1 MTPRPVRID
10 TKRLVKIGIGVYG
23 LPDGSVLIRHGQS
36 ARAPQVQLEGHRPP
50 KLRAGE
56 FIWDNPPSPSRGVT
70 FGLRTGEQY
79 VGPKGLVTP
88 TQASQL
94 LKKSRVWI
102 YRLIRAG
109 KLRPVKKGG
118 TTAMLIPLS
127 QIKKL
132 LGAAEERVRPIR
144 PGALWG
150 YDRKGQPWL
159 LG

>member
-1 MTPRPVRID
+1 MLKGD
-10 TKRLVKIGIGVYG
+10 
-23 LPDGSVLIRHGQS
+23 
-36 ARAPQVQLEGHRPP
+36 RPP
-50 KLRAGE
+50 KLRAGK
-56 FIWDNPPSPSRGVT
+56 FIWDNPPSPSQGVT

-79 VGPKGLVTP
+79 IGPKGLVTP

-109 KLRPVKKGG
+109 KLRPIKKRG

-132 LGAAEERVRPIR
+132 LGTAEERVRPIR

>member
-36 ARAPQVQLEGHRPP
+36 ARAPQVQLEGRRSP

-56 FIWDNPPSPSRGVT
+56 FIWDNPPSPSQGVT

-79 VGPKGLVTP
+79 VGPRGLVTP

-102 YRLIRAG
+102 YRLIRAR

-118 TTAMLIPLS
+118 TTTMLIPLS
-127 QIKKL
+127 QIKRL
-132 LGAAEERVRPIR
+132 LGTAEERVRPIR

-150 YDRKGQPWL
+150 YDRKWQPWL

>member
-1 MTPRPVRID
+1 M
-10 TKRLVKIGIGVYG
+10 
-23 LPDGSVLIRHGQS
+23 GST
-36 ARAPQVQLEGHRPP
+36 
-50 KLRAGE
+50 
-56 FIWDNPPSPSRGVT
+56 SPSG
-70 FGLRTGEQY
+70 
-79 VGPKGLVTP
+79 
-88 TQASQL
+88 ASFALSAAQQ
-94 LKKSRVWI
+94 RHPWI

-132 LGAAEERVRPIR
+132 LGTAEERVRPIR
-144 PGALWG
+144 AGALWG